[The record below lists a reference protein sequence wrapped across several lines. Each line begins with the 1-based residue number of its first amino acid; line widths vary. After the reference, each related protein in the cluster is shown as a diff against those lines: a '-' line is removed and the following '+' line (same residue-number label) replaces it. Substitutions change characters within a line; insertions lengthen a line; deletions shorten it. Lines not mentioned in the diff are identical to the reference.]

1 MKAGTFQSEAN
12 APGTVAFDNFKAAIP
27 GAGFP
32 LTSVSTFNGF
42 AGIDHHEPTN
52 KIIASTFAPTG
63 LPHNFE
69 LIAADGTRTAFSN
82 LAGISGDLR
91 FATAHDDGFGLSL
104 GGFQPGEVIT
114 GTNAPG
120 ALARISADGASVR
133 NPWVTLPGESGL
145 VAGGLYLDRTG
156 VFGGDLIAVTTTGGV
171 WRIKR
176 SHQQLLMVELTDYG

>member
-1 MKAGTFQSEAN
+1 M
-12 APGTVAFDNFKAAIP
+12 
-27 GAGFP
+27 
-32 LTSVSTFNGF
+32 
-42 AGIDHHEPTN
+42 
-52 KIIASTFAPTG
+52 
-63 LPHNFE
+63 
-69 LIAADGTRTAFSN
+69 
-82 LAGISGDLR
+82 
-91 FATAHDDGFGLSL
+91 
-104 GGFQPGEVIT
+104 IT